1 MGNYLGLN
9 VNRDPLLSADRNGDG
24 IITRTEWNVFVKK
37 FESQQKANEEK
48 ISTLQNLLNNKN
60 EKLQQ
65 ELENNKAEQKELEF
79 LRNRIQILEKE
90 QQEKITP
97 FLKPKKEL
105 NKNKKSKVSRAIIRS
120 YVDEMMKDKDIN
132 IKYFP
137 DNVEKA
143 IYENTFFIILN
154 ILENISETS
163 ELDFIGHKVTL
174 NWN

>member
-9 VNRDPLLSADRNGDG
+9 INKDPLLSADRNGDG

-37 FESQQKANEEK
+37 FESQQQASEAK
-48 ISTLQNLLNNKN
+48 ISTLQDLLTNKN
-60 EKLQQ
+60 EKLQE
-65 ELENNKAEQKELEF
+65 ELEKNKTEQKELEF
-79 LRNRIQILEKE
+79 LRNRIRLLEN
-90 QQEKITP
+90 EKGSEI
-97 FLKPKKEL
+97 KPIIKKKKEG
-105 NKNKKSKVSRAIIRS
+105 SKVSRAVIRK
-120 YVDEMMKDKDIN
+120 YVNEMMKDKDIN

-163 ELDFIGHKVTL
+163 EIDFIGHKVSL